1 MKRLLVL
8 AALAAA
14 SVAAGPVERPHR
26 AFPDPDSAT
35 VLHLLNR
42 LTFGP
47 RPGDIDRVQR
57 LGIARWLDQQL
68 QPGRV
73 DDPAQ
78 DDVRRRYATAFR
90 PPAELYQDFPP
101 PQQARRERDS
111 MMDRGMTPG
120 DTMMVVARFAQ
131 GQRAL
136 GGQVVLAT
144 LARHIE
150 SERQLQ
156 EVMTDFWFNH
166 FNVFI
171 GKQANRWLTGDYVE
185 RAIRPNVLG
194 KFADLLKAVAHHPA
208 MLVYL
213 DNAQSV
219 APGSQPPGAARRMI
233 ERAPDEVRRQV
244 PTGLNENYARELLEL
259 HTLGVD
265 GGYTQADVQNV
276 ARILTGW
283 SMVGPGALARG
294 PMQYRPGRRGGIER
308 REPFTFEFR
317 DWAHD
322 RGEKVVLG
330 ERFPAGRMQDEG
342 ERLLDMLARHPA
354 TARHLAHKLCAR
366 FVADEPP
373 DGCVDHAVVAFNRSQ
388 GDIAATLRAIVESDD
403 FWAPANRRA
412 KVKSP
417 LEFLVS
423 ALRAS
428 GARPDST
435 PRLAGALQ
443 QLGQPLFQQQV
454 PTGYPESKEEW
465 VNSGALLGR
474 MNMAL
479 SIASGRLPGLVP
491 PGESAAAA
499 VGDKDALV
507 AMVNATILGGQA
519 SANTLQVIRGQIDDL
534 ADPLVIRAMA
544 IGLALGSPEFQ
555 RQ

>member
-265 GGYTQADVQNV
+265 GGYTQAD
-276 ARILTGW
+276 
-283 SMVGPGALARG
+283 
-294 PMQYRPGRRGGIER
+294 
-308 REPFTFEFR
+308 
-317 DWAHD
+317 
-322 RGEKVVLG
+322 
-330 ERFPAGRMQDEG
+330 
-342 ERLLDMLARHPA
+342 
-354 TARHLAHKLCAR
+354 
-366 FVADEPP
+366 EPP

-454 PTGYPESKEEW
+454 PTGDPETKEEW
-465 VNSGALLGR
+465 VNSGALMGR

-491 PGESAAAA
+491 PGESAASA
-499 VGDKDALV
+499 VGDKDAMV

-519 SANTLQVIRGQIDDL
+519 SANTLQVIRRQIDDL
-534 ADPLVIRAMA
+534 ADPRVIRAMA